1 MPESNRAHSRVV
13 LATFDDDLVVKV
25 VEECRAAV
33 GGKTSCVFAF
43 VSSDWR
49 PHLKEFL
56 EIVQVHGH
64 APIVVGSSADGLI
77 GVGEEDENVSGFS
90 LLFLNLPNT
99 EVQCTAVTQ
108 EQVDQA
114 GGEDYWT
121 EVTGIS
127 PQEVAGWM
135 LLSNP
140 LDIDSEAWLKTWNS
154 TYGNAPCFGG
164 LASGGR
170 EPEEMFLLQG
180 GEISEAGG
188 LAVSFSGGVKIGG
201 IVSQGCRPIGEPYTI
216 TEVDDNVL
224 LGIASRG
231 AYEVLEETFD
241 NLADDEKERAQRNI
255 LAGLAM
261 DESVEEHGSGS
272 FLVRSILGGDP
283 DAGALALGAFPRVGQ
298 TLQFQV
304 RDKDAADEELRRL
317 CAQYQKAEGEPC
329 GGLLFTCSGRGARMF
344 GVPNHDAGVVED
356 TFGKVPLAGLFC
368 NGEIGPVG
376 GTNFVHGFTA
386 SVALFMNA

>member
-1 MPESNRAHSRVV
+1 MPDSNRAHSRVV
-13 LATFDDDLVVKV
+13 LSTFDDDLVVKV
-25 VEECRAAV
+25 VEECREAV

-43 VSSDWR
+43 ASSDWA
-49 PHLKEFL
+49 PHLKDFL

-64 APIVVGSSADGLI
+64 APLVVGSSADGLI

-90 LLFLNLPNT
+90 LLFLHLPNT
-99 EVQCTAVTQ
+99 EVKCTGVTQ
-108 EQVDQA
+108 ELVEGA
-114 GGEDYWT
+114 GGGDYWS
-121 EVTGIS
+121 EVTGLDPEDVS
-127 PQEVAGWM
+127 GWM
-135 LLSNP
+135 MLSNP
-140 LDIDSEAWLKTWNS
+140 FHIDSEAWLKSWNS
-154 TYGNAPCFGG
+154 TYGGVPCFGG

-170 EPEEMFLLQG
+170 EPEEMFLLEDGQ
-180 GEISEAGG
+180 ISEAGG
-188 LAVSFSGGVKIGG
+188 LAISFSGGVKIGG

-216 TEVDDNVL
+216 TAVADNLL

-231 AYEVLEETFD
+231 AYDVLKETFD
-241 NLADDEKERAQRNI
+241 ALADDEKERAQRNI

-261 DESVEEHGSGS
+261 NESVEEHEGGQ

-283 DAGALALGAFPRVGQ
+283 HEGALELGALPRVGQ

-317 CAQYQKAEGEPC
+317 CSEYLSAEGEPFA
-329 GGLLFTCSGRGARMF
+329 GLLFTCSGRGARMF
-344 GVPNHDAGVVED
+344 GVPNHDAGVIED
-356 TFGKVPLAGLFC
+356 TFGKIPLAGLFC

-386 SVALFMNA
+386 SAALFMNP

>member
-1 MPESNRAHSRVV
+1 MPESNRAHSRIV
-13 LATFDDDLVVKV
+13 LSTFDDDLVVKV
-25 VEECRAAV
+25 VEECREAV
-33 GGKTSCVFAF
+33 GGKASCVFAF

-49 PHLKEFL
+49 PHLADFL
-56 EIVQVHGH
+56 EIVQIHGR
-64 APIVVGSSADGLI
+64 APLVIGCSADGLI

-99 EVQCTAVTQ
+99 DVRCTEVSQSEV
-108 EQVDQA
+108 EEA
-114 GGEDYWT
+114 GGSGYWSD
-121 EVTGIS
+121 VTGITPEDVS
-127 PQEVAGWM
+127 GWI

-140 LDIDSEAWLKTWNS
+140 LDIDTEAWLKSWNS
-154 TYGNAPCFGG
+154 SYGETPCFGG

-170 EPEEMFLLQG
+170 EQEELFLMRNG
-180 GEISEAGG
+180 DVSEVGG
-188 LAVSFSGGVKIGG
+188 LAISFSGGVRIGG
-201 IVSQGCRPIGEPYTI
+201 IVSQGCRPIGDPYTI

-231 AYEVLEETFD
+231 AYQVLEETFD
-241 NLADDEKERAQRNI
+241 KLADEEKERAQRNI

-261 DESVEEHGSGS
+261 DENVDEHTRGS

-283 DAGALALGAFPRVGQ
+283 EAGALALGAFPRVGQ
-298 TLQFQV
+298 TLQFQM
-304 RDKDAADEELRRL
+304 RDKDSADEELRRL
-317 CAQYQKAEGEPC
+317 CVDYQRDRGEPFA
-329 GGLLFTCSGRGARMF
+329 GLVFTCSGRGARMF
-344 GVPNHDAGVVED
+344 GVPNHDAGVIED
-356 TFGKVPLAGLFC
+356 TFGKVPVAGYFC

>member
-1 MPESNRAHSRVV
+1 MLDSNRAHSRVV

-25 VEECRAAV
+25 VEECREAV

-43 VSSDWR
+43 ASSDWQ
-49 PHLKEFL
+49 PHLKDFL

-64 APIVVGSSADGLI
+64 APLVVGSSADGLI

-99 EVQCTAVTQ
+99 TVKCTRVTQ
-108 EQVDQA
+108 DQVEGA
-114 GGEDYWT
+114 GGGEYWT
-121 EVTGIS
+121 EVTGID
-127 PQEVAGWM
+127 PKDVAGWLM
-135 LLSNP
+135 LSNP
-140 LDIDSEAWLKTWNS
+140 FHIDSEAWLKSWNS
-154 TYGNAPCFGG
+154 TYSDVPCFGG

-170 EPEEMFLLQG
+170 EPEEMFLLENGQL
-180 GEISEAGG
+180 SEAGG
-188 LAVSFSGGVKIGG
+188 LAISFSGGVKIGG

-231 AYEVLEETFD
+231 AYEVLEETFEA
-241 NLADDEKERAQRNI
+241 LADDEKERAQRNI

-261 DESVEEHGSGS
+261 NESVEEHEGGQ

-283 DAGALALGAFPRVGQ
+283 DAGALALGALPRVGQ

-317 CAQYQKAEGEPC
+317 CSDYLSAEGEPFA
-329 GGLLFTCSGRGARMF
+329 GLLFTCSGRGARMF
-344 GVPNHDAGVVED
+344 GVPNHDAGVIED
-356 TFGKVPLAGLFC
+356 TFGKIPLAGLFC

-386 SVALFMNA
+386 SAALFMNP

>member
-1 MPESNRAHSRVV
+1 MQESNRAYSRVV
-13 LATFDDDLVVKV
+13 LSTFDDDLVVSV
-25 VEECRAAV
+25 VEECREAV

-43 VSSDWR
+43 VSSDWE
-49 PHLKEFL
+49 PHLEDFL
-56 EIVQVHGH
+56 EIVRVHGY
-64 APIVVGSSADGLI
+64 APLVVGSSADGLI

-99 EVQCTAVTQ
+99 EVKVNEITQ
-108 EQVDQA
+108 ELVEDA
-114 GGEDYWT
+114 GGEDYWS
-121 EVTGIS
+121 EITGVA
-127 PQEVAGWM
+127 PDEVAGWM

-140 LDIDSEAWLKTWNS
+140 LDIDAESLVKSWNTS
-154 TYGNAPCFGG
+154 YRDVPCFGG

-170 EPEEMFLLQG
+170 EPEEMFLMRD
-180 GEISEAGG
+180 GEVSSAGA
-188 LAVSFSGGVKIGG
+188 LAVSFCGGVRIGG
-201 IVSQGCRPIGEPYTI
+201 IVSQGCRPIGDPLTI
-216 TEVDDNVL
+216 TEVDDNML
-224 LGIASRG
+224 LSIASRR

-241 NLADDEKERAQRNI
+241 NLEDDEKLRAQQNI

-261 DESVEEHGSGS
+261 DEAVDEHKEGS

-283 DAGALALGAFPRVGQ
+283 DVGALALGAYPRVGQ
-298 TLQFQV
+298 TLQFQM

-317 CAQYQKAEGEPC
+317 STEFQAKEGEPF
-329 GGLLFTCSGRGARMF
+329 GGLVFTCSGRGVRMF

-356 TFGKVPLAGLFC
+356 VFGKVPVAGMFC

-386 SVALFMNA
+386 SVAFFLNA

>member
-1 MPESNRAHSRVV
+1 MPESNRAHSRIV
-13 LATFDDDLVVKV
+13 LSTFDEELVVKV
-25 VEECRAAV
+25 VTECREAV
-33 GGKTSCVFAF
+33 GGRTNCVFAF
-43 VSSDWR
+43 VSSDWQ
-49 PHLKEFL
+49 PHLEDFL
-56 EIVQVHGH
+56 EIVQIHGRS
-64 APIVVGSSADGLI
+64 PLVIGGSADGLI

-99 EVQCTAVTQ
+99 EVRCCEIGQAEV
-108 EQVDQA
+108 EQA
-114 GGEDYWT
+114 GGEGYWS
-121 EVTGIS
+121 EVTGVG
-127 PQEVAGWM
+127 PDDVAGWI
-135 LLSNP
+135 LLPNP
-140 LDIDSEAWLKTWNS
+140 TEIDAEAWLKSWNS
-154 TYGNAPCFGG
+154 SYGGVPCFGG
-164 LASGGR
+164 LVSGGR
-170 EPEEMFLLQG
+170 EQEEFFLMHNG
-180 GEISEAGG
+180 SVSEAGG
-188 LAVSFSGGVKIGG
+188 LAVSFVGGVRLGG
-201 IVSQGCRPIGEPYTI
+201 IVSQGCRPIGDPYTI

-241 NLADDEKERAQRNI
+241 NLAEEEKERAQRNI

-261 DESVEEHGSGS
+261 DENVDEHLCGS

-283 DAGALALGAFPRVGQ
+283 EAGALALGAFPRVGQ

-317 CAQYQKAEGEPC
+317 SEAYQRDQGEPFA
-329 GGLLFTCSGRGARMF
+329 GLVFTCSGRGARMF
-344 GVPNHDAGVVED
+344 GVPNHDAGVIED
-356 TFGKVPLAGLFC
+356 TFGKVPVAGFFC

>member
-1 MPESNRAHSRVV
+1 
-13 LATFDDDLVVKV
+13 
-25 VEECRAAV
+25 
-33 GGKTSCVFAF
+33 
-43 VSSDWR
+43 
-49 PHLKEFL
+49 
-56 EIVQVHGH
+56 
-64 APIVVGSSADGLI
+64 
-77 GVGEEDENVSGFS
+77 
-90 LLFLNLPNT
+90 LNLPNT
-99 EVQCTAVTQ
+99 EIACTQIFQADV
-108 EQVDQA
+108 EKA
-114 GGEDYWT
+114 GGDDYWLGR
-121 EVTGIS
+121 TGLAPDKI
-127 PQEVAGWM
+127 AGWVM
-135 LLSNP
+135 LSNP
-140 LDIDSEAWLKTWNS
+140 FDLDTEAWLKSWNS
-154 TYGNAPCFGG
+154 SYGDVPCFGG

-170 EPEEMFLLQG
+170 ENDEMFLLHN
-180 GEISEAGG
+180 GEVSEAGG

-201 IVSQGCRPIGEPYTI
+201 IVSQGCRPIGDPYTI

-261 DESVEEHGSGS
+261 DENVEEHQRGR

-304 RDKDAADEELRRL
+304 RDKDAADEELRQL
-317 CAQYQKAEGEPC
+317 CGDYLKAEGEPFA
-329 GGLLFTCSGRGARMF
+329 GLAFTCSGRGARMF
-344 GVPNHDAGVVED
+344 GVPNHDAGVIED

-376 GTNFVHGFTA
+376 GTNFLHGFTA
-386 SVALFMNA
+386 SVAMFMNA

>member
-13 LATFDDDLVVKV
+13 LTTFDDDHVVKV
-25 VEECRAAV
+25 VEECRLAV
-33 GGKTSCVFAF
+33 GGKTTCVFAF

-49 PHLKEFL
+49 PHLEEFL

-64 APIVVGSSADGLI
+64 APVVVGSSADGLI

-90 LLFLNLPNT
+90 LLFLYLPNT
-99 EVQCTAVTQ
+99 QVRCTPVTQ
-108 EQVDQA
+108 QQVEGA
-114 GGEDYWT
+114 GGEGYWT
-121 EVTGIS
+121 EVTGLD
-127 PQEVAGWM
+127 PQQVAGWM

-140 LDIDSEAWLKTWNS
+140 FDIDSEAWLKSWNS
-154 TYGNAPCFGG
+154 TYGSVPCFGG

-170 EPEEMFLLQG
+170 DPEQMFLLQG
-180 GEISEAGG
+180 GQISPAGG
-188 LAVSFSGGVKIGG
+188 LAIAFCGGVRISG

-261 DESVEEHGSGS
+261 DESVDEHKRGS

-283 DAGALALGAFPRVGQ
+283 EAGALALGAFPRVGQ

-317 CAQYQKAEGEPC
+317 CADYQQAEGEPFA
-329 GGLLFTCSGRGARMF
+329 GLLFTCSGRGARMF
-344 GVPNHDAGVVED
+344 GVPDHDAGVVED

-386 SVALFMNA
+386 SMALFMNP